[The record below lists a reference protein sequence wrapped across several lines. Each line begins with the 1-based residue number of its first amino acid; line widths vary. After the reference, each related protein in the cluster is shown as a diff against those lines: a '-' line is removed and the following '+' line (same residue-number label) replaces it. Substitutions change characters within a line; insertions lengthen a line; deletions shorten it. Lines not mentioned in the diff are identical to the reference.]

1 MSDVHSIQHG
11 AFFVHAF
18 CLYYIMWYSY
28 NNKRLDIHFNPID
41 LDAKRK
47 THEYNVK
54 FKTIVS

>member
-1 MSDVHSIQHG
+1 MLDTFTYVLKRNTILIQ
-11 AFFVHAF
+11 
-18 CLYYIMWYSY
+18 
-28 NNKRLDIHFNPID
+28 ID